1 MKFSARRHTAIALLL
16 FCSLLVFLKLG
27 AAEIDIQTESP
38 TALRIIGVLQG
49 ANDWGDI
56 GAESTYKRL
65 DVQPPLTAWMGA
77 FFLKTFGINS
87 FFALRL
93 YPALCACG
101 VLVLLHLLARRIVSW
116 EMSLVAPALL
126 AGTGIWNDFARQI
139 TPEVPLVF
147 FVLLALFCV
156 LKARDAEGMSNVLQ
170 WSALF
175 GVAFGAAL
183 LTKLTISLLPLIF
196 LIPFPRFWSER
207 KGINAYLW
215 AGAVFGMG
223 IALPWYVHEATLH
236 GTAFFKEI
244 IMPSVFVPAAYTPQ
258 TLGIFYYINLLLLA
272 NPIVIFAFAYRV
284 LVTLKM
290 TNTKSRHPYLEYNLL
305 LWSGMGLILFSVA
318 LVKFPQYG
326 VYLIVPAI
334 LLSVR
339 GLEELTTHFANH
351 RLMWSMLALLIAI
364 TAWAFIPPVRDSFYA
379 VFTGENF
386 TALPAIIFTFAFAA
400 LLTVGWFLPS
410 STVLNI
416 SMRVFFWM
424 NFVLPALL
432 IGNVFLENSYSYL
445 QQSRQPNPR
454 TELQSLLKTTF

>member
-27 AAEIDIQTESP
+27 SAEIDIRTESP

-49 ANDWGDI
+49 NNDWGDI
-56 GAESTYKRL
+56 GADGNYKRL
-65 DVQPPLTAWMGA
+65 DVQPPLTAWAGA
-77 FFLKTFGINS
+77 YFLKRFGINS

-101 VLVLLHLLARRIVSW
+101 VLVLVHLLARRIVSW

-126 AGTGIWNDFARQI
+126 AGTDIWNNYARMI

-147 FVLLALFCV
+147 FLLLSLFCIV
-156 LKARDAEGMSNVLQ
+156 KARDAEGMRDALK

-175 GVAFGAAL
+175 GIAFGGAL

-196 LIPFPRFWSER
+196 LLPLPRFWSER

-223 IALPWYVHEATLH
+223 IALPWYVHAATLY

-244 IMPSVFVPAAYTPQ
+244 LMPSVFVPAAYTPQ

-284 LVTLKM
+284 LVVLKKI
-290 TNTKSRHPYLEYNLL
+290 NTKQRHPYLEYNLL
-305 LWSGMGLILFSVA
+305 LWSGLGLILFSVA

-364 TAWAFIPPVRDSFYA
+364 TAWAFIPAVRESFYA
-379 VFTGENF
+379 IFTGDNFSVAPALIF
-386 TALPAIIFTFAFAA
+386 TAAFAA

-410 STVLNI
+410 TTVLNI
-416 SMRVFFWM
+416 SMRVFLGL

-432 IGNVFLENSYSYL
+432 IANVFLQNSYGYL
-445 QQSRQPNPR
+445 KKRDQQTPR
-454 TELQSLLKTTF
+454 TELQSFFIPF